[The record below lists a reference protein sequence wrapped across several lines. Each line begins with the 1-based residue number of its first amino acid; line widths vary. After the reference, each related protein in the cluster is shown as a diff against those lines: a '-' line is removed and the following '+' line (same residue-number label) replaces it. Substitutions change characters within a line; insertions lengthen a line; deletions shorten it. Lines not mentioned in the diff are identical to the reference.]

1 MKIVKKITG
10 IVLAFAII
18 MLSAISAFAANAETE
33 REILSHEFN
42 AYQIFS
48 ATGVDGK
55 YLSDVEWGNMFG
67 SGTRQRNLFIN
78 EINTSNDFKVNGVNI
93 FADCVDADDFA
104 RVLSEYED
112 YSDIAKAFATHAYSY
127 ANVPFSGS
135 PFMNGDTI
143 SSAGYYLFEDTTTNG
158 VANPVI
164 LKMAANGKVQIEVK
178 ASVPQVEKKVKEDT
192 YDTNYESQTIYA
204 EQNGSKIPLSYGK
217 GYNDVADYCIGDSVP
232 FELIGTIPENFDEF
246 QTYYYSF
253 VDTLSKGL
261 TYTNADKAATTVS
274 LYDIKGGKYVL
285 ISDVTNAFTI
295 DFSTNRKTGDTNLT
309 ITCEDIL
316 TAIPELTINSLLIV
330 NYNAT
335 LNDSAVVG
343 YEGNPNEVYLVYS
356 NNPSTPS
363 GRGETPPDKVIVF
376 TYEIDVN
383 KHDTSQKP
391 LEGAEFYLINDKG
404 EYYSSSSESGSYW
417 VKNEAD
423 AELLRSDKNGLFT
436 VRGVDKGTYILREK
450 TAPAGFKVLGHD
462 IEFSINAVILPD
474 IDDDLAQTWTTTAK
488 DALKQFTAKLL
499 ADIDNAV
506 IGFDYSAPSDSTVTL
521 DIVNTKV
528 YDLPGTG
535 GIGTTI
541 FYIAGGVLVAAA
553 IVLIVVKR
561 RSK

>member
-1 MKIVKKITG
+1 
-10 IVLAFAII
+10 
-18 MLSAISAFAANAETE
+18 
-33 REILSHEFN
+33 
-42 AYQIFS
+42 
-48 ATGVDGK
+48 
-55 YLSDVEWGNMFG
+55 MFG

-78 EINTSNDFKVNGVNI
+78 EIKTSNDFKVNGVNI

-363 GRGETPPDKVIVF
+363 GHGETPPDKVIVF

-383 KHDTSQKP
+383 KYDTSQKP

-404 EYYSSSSESGSYW
+404 EYYSSGSESGSYW

-462 IEFSINAVILPD
+462 IEFSINAIILPD
-474 IDDDLAQTWTTTAK
+474 INDDLAQTWTTTAK